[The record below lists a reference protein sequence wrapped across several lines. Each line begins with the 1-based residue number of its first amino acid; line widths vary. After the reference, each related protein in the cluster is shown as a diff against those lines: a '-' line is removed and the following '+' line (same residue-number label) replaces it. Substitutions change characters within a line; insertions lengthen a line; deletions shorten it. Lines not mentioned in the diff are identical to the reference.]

1 MRARIAI
8 AALIGILAGLLPAP
22 ARALPPNTR
31 VETYRSGVNFPID
44 MAWEG
49 GTTRL
54 FFTEK
59 NSGRI
64 RVMLGRTLLQTP
76 CAVLPVNNTGERG
89 AMGIGLAP
97 NFGSSRHLYVYYTN
111 RSPLENRITRFTVEG
126 NRCTN
131 PRHVVTGLPA
141 SSVQHH
147 GGHLEIV
154 GDKLFVSTGDQQRP
168 ELAQRLSSRVGKILR
183 YNLDGTIPTNN
194 PFGNAVWSS
203 GQRNPYGLAHQPR
216 TTRLWATDNGPE
228 CDDEVNRIVRG
239 GNYGWGPRYRCGTA
253 GVGPSPRGPEFRWSA
268 PVAPTDATWYS
279 GPLQGVTGGLIV
291 ADYLRGRLHR
301 FAVGSSGA
309 LTRHQVTYDS
319 NGARH
324 IVDVSPGPGRWLYFA
339 TPTAIYRIVA
349 T

>member
-1 MRARIAI
+1 MRARLAV
-8 AALIGILAGLLPAP
+8 AALIALFAGVVHAP
-22 ARALPPNTR
+22 AGALPPNTR
-31 VETYRSGVNFPID
+31 VETYRDGLDFPID

-64 RVMLGRTLLQTP
+64 RVMLGRTLLRKP
-76 CAVLPVNNTGERG
+76 CAVLPVNNEGERG
-89 AMGIGLAP
+89 AMGIGLGP
-97 NFGSSRHLYVYYTN
+97 NLGSRRHLYVFYTN
-111 RSPLENRITRFTVEG
+111 RSPLENRVTRFTLEG

-131 PRHVVTGLPA
+131 PRQVVTGLPA

-168 ELAQRLSSRVGKILR
+168 ELAQRVSSRAGKILR
-183 YNLDGTIPTNN
+183 YTLDGTIPADN
-194 PFGNAVWSS
+194 PHGNAVWST
-203 GQRNPYGLAHQPR
+203 GQRNPYGLAHRPG
-216 TTRLWATDNGPE
+216 TGWLFATDNGPE

-239 GNYGWGPRYRCGTA
+239 GNYGWGPGYSCGTA
-253 GVGPSPRGPEFRWSA
+253 GVGPSPSGPEFRWST
-268 PVAPTDATWYS
+268 PVAPTDAAWYS
-279 GPLQGVTGGLIV
+279 GRLPSLSGALLV
-291 ADYLRGRLHR
+291 ADYIHGRLHR
-301 FAVGSSGA
+301 FTVGGSGA
-309 LTRHQVTYDS
+309 VTGPQVAYDS
-319 NGARH
+319 NGERH

-349 T
+349 D